1 MPLETEKMYTNLD
14 GAIGRGGWV
23 TEGELRQNPQ
33 EWGEKEQVLSPS
45 LASADDQW
53 LTAKSLS
60 PKVDQYCSAQS
71 GPCSITKTNE
81 VAYIPLLPQGTLG
94 GSTETDTHGPMP
106 QKACSSLSLSFFLS
120 PSVSWKD
127 TSIQDTSRSN
137 RGIPNN
143 NAGQM
148 PSLLNVL
155 SSLSLH
161 QCI

>member
-1 MPLETEKMYTNLD
+1 MGQSAE
-14 GAIGRGGWV
+14 RGWV
-23 TEGELRQNPQ
+23 TGGELRQNTQ
-33 EWGEKEQVLSPS
+33 EWEEKEQLLSPS

-53 LTAKSLS
+53 FTAKSLS

-71 GPCSITKTNE
+71 GPCSITKPNE

-94 GSTETDTHGPMP
+94 GSTKTYTHGPMP
-106 QKACSSLSLSFFLS
+106 RKACSSLSLSFFLS

-137 RGIPNN
+137 WGTQNN